1 MLSSKILHLFS
12 SCFANTPT

>member
-12 SCFANTPT
+12 SCFANTST